1 MKKIVIMMLVAIV
14 PLLTI
19 AQKRSKK
26 ADKPATERIKSSKA
40 SVEYMVIRGIAMP
53 MNMRGNEN
61 STKLNTI
68 SKDVDEERDMKRML
82 NPERLM
88 IVFDYGNIKNNE
100 VVNNEVVEM
109 RRASSSLRSMAAAA
123 NAAAEKGWEFMSANV
138 VSNIKSTTHY
148 YYMKR
153 NKKNK

>member
-26 ADKPATERIKSSKA
+26 TDKPATEQTKKSKA
-40 SVEYMVIRGIAMP
+40 SVEYMVIKGVAM
-53 MNMRGNEN
+53 MGMRGNEN
-61 STKLNTI
+61 SAKLNTI
-68 SKDVDEERDMKRML
+68 NKDVDAEIDMKRML
-82 NPERLM
+82 TPERLM
-88 IVFDYGNIKNNE
+88 IVFDYGNIKND
-100 VVNNEVVEM
+100 EVVEM
-109 RRASSSLRSMAAAA
+109 RRASRALRSMAAAA

-138 VSNIKSTTHY
+138 VSNMKSTTHY

-153 NKKNK
+153 NKKK

>member
-88 IVFDYGNIKNNE
+88 IVFDYGNIKND
-100 VVNNEVVEM
+100 EVVEM
-109 RRASSSLRSMAAAA
+109 RRASRALRSMAAAA